1 MNICIVGAGWYGCHI
16 ASSLLKQGHD
26 VVIFEKSASTIS
38 GASKKNQNRL
48 HLGFH
53 YPRNHETRVQS
64 KNGFNWFI
72 EHYGQLCTS
81 VDENIYAV
89 AKKDSYIDFET
100 FKLIMEGTKL
110 DFTEIERSEFPE
122 RGLNLDVIEGAILCQ
137 EMVINNSIAT
147 KYFDDILSR
156 HLKLDTYVDLKNEV
170 VVKSL
175 KENFDYI
182 IDCTWGTSGTLQ
194 DEEIFYEP
202 CVYFYYKTQKEK
214 RIAITVMDGEFC
226 SLYPYYDD
234 IYTLTSVNN
243 TPLGQFSDINDAI
256 VKLNNVKQNR
266 ALVSEKRDRF
276 EEEIKSFYPNFSNE
290 FEFIGPEFSM
300 KTKVKSSTDYRG
312 CFVKKTDKLISIFS
326 GKIDT
331 LYIAEK
337 KVLEIIS
344 REN

>member
-1 MNICIVGAGWYGCHI
+1 
-16 ASSLLKQGHD
+16 
-26 VVIFEKSASTIS
+26 
-38 GASKKNQNRL
+38 
-48 HLGFH
+48 
-53 YPRNHETRVQS
+53 
-64 KNGFNWFI
+64 
-72 EHYGQLCTS
+72 
-81 VDENIYAV
+81 
-89 AKKDSYIDFET
+89 
-100 FKLIMEGTKL
+100 
-110 DFTEIERSEFPE
+110 
-122 RGLNLDVIEGAILCQ
+122 
-137 EMVINNSIAT
+137 
-147 KYFDDILSR
+147 
-156 HLKLDTYVDLKNEV
+156 
-170 VVKSL
+170 
-175 KENFDYI
+175 
-182 IDCTWGTSGTLQ
+182 
-194 DEEIFYEP
+194 
-202 CVYFYYKTQKEK
+202 
-214 RIAITVMDGEFC
+214 MDGEFC